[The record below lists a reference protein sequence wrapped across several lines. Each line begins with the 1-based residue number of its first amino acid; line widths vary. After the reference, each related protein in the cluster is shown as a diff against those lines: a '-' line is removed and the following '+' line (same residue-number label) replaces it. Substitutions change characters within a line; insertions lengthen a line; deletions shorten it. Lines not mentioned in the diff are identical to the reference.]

1 MGQTH
6 DPFLFSEDKKTV
18 KSEFSGITQRLKKA
32 RIGLKDTLAVID
44 MTLEDHRNRSVG
56 GFPYDVFEG
65 LDDLIDR
72 TAHGMKIE
80 RFKPKEGHPMF
91 HTFQIHANGGDILG
105 YLNTIYLRKPFP
117 CYYLVYVEVLPH
129 FRGRGL
135 GNKILH
141 SFREFIENT
150 GALGLL
156 DNIILPEEP
165 TYNIYTNLG
174 WKGIR
179 ELLGS
184 GVVNGEDHYMVFV
197 PTSSKIPDLKEK
209 LFKLLFK
216 VKKKRPVIDMHENE
230 SMVKRTI
237 AEFRSVYGALEHLF
251 EIELSTGTS
260 TPFMR
265 FMFTKFVTKVL
276 GFRRRIAT
284 LIGYTGGESLEQI
297 SISEQIKALPI
308 QSYSL
313 WGLEDGEIRIGGE
326 EGIIR
331 SLPEELKKEPTL
343 SIEDLPL
350 YRRPYLSPWM
360 EKKGIGRSYRLTI
373 SDLLELQF
381 DPTKLREFRH
391 EGLNYIFERMSPSF
405 LLSFEKKRRLLSK
418 INDSIS
424 EMRFRNATIQINPPL
439 VMIQERGNVYI
450 LRRKLEG
457 IHLEEALDQ
466 LRTASSLKE
475 MNRQAGIDHM
485 LVATI
490 NEIKNRLMKEL
501 HSDLSE
507 EIEDLTFFVPWDLER
522 NIPRIHVDI
531 SGISLDTLWIA

>member
-1 MGQTH
+1 M
-6 DPFLFSEDKKTV
+6 
-18 KSEFSGITQRLKKA
+18 KSEVTQITEKLKKFQF
-32 RIGLKDTLAVID
+32 GLKDTLAVID
-44 MTLEDHRNRSVG
+44 MTIEDHLKGLSIR
-56 GFPYDVFEG
+56 FPYEVFEG
-65 LDDLIDR
+65 LDDLIER
-72 TAHGMKIE
+72 TAHGTKIE
-80 RFKPKEGHPMF
+80 RFRPKEGHQPF
-91 HTFQIHANGGDILG
+91 HTFEIHTTEGEVLG
-105 YLNTIYLRKPFP
+105 YLNMIYFRKPIP
-117 CYYLVYVEVLPH
+117 CYYLVYVEVLPP

-135 GNKILH
+135 GNKILKT
-141 SFREFIENT
+141 FREFVEDT
-150 GALGLL
+150 GAVGLL

-165 TYNIYTNLG
+165 TYDIYARLG
-174 WKGIR
+174 WRDIEGLI
-179 ELLGS
+179 GNDM
-184 GVVNGEDHYMVFV
+184 VNGEGHYMVFV
-197 PTSSKIPDLKEK
+197 PTFVKIPNLRNK
-209 LFKLLFK
+209 LIKLLFK
-216 VKKKRPVIDMHENE
+216 VKKKRPVIDMHDNE
-230 SMVKRTI
+230 SMVKRTV
-237 AEFRSVYGALEHLF
+237 AEFRSVYEALEHLF
-251 EIELSTGTS
+251 NIELSTKTS

-265 FMFTKFVTKVL
+265 FLFTKFVTKVL
-276 GFRRRIAT
+276 GFRRRITT

-313 WGLEDGEIRIGGE
+313 WGLEEGQAKIWGE
-326 EGIIR
+326 EGIVR

-350 YRRPYLSPWM
+350 YGRPYLSSWM
-360 EKKGIGRSYRLTI
+360 EKKGTSRSHSLNI

-391 EGLNYIFERMSPSF
+391 EGLDYIFERMSPSF

-475 MNRQAGIDHM
+475 MNREAGIDHM

-490 NEIKNRLMKEL
+490 NEIKKRLMKEF
-501 HSDLSE
+501 HSGLSE

>member
-1 MGQTH
+1 M
-6 DPFLFSEDKKTV
+6 
-18 KSEFSGITQRLKKA
+18 KSEFSGITQRLKTA
-32 RIGLKDTLAVID
+32 QLGLKDTLAVID
-44 MTLEDHRNRSVG
+44 MTLEDHRNESRR
-56 GFPYDVFEG
+56 GFPYEVFEG
-65 LDDLIDR
+65 LDNLIDR
-72 TAHGMKIE
+72 TVRGTKIE
-80 RFKPKEGHPMF
+80 RFKPKEGRSMF
-91 HTFQIHANGGDILG
+91 HTFEIHANGGDVLG
-105 YLNTIYLRKPFP
+105 YLNTIYLRKPLP

-135 GNKILH
+135 GNKILQ
-141 SFREFIENT
+141 SFREFAENT

-156 DNIILPEEP
+156 DNIILPGEP

-174 WKGIR
+174 WKRIQ
-179 ELLGS
+179 EFMGS
-184 GVVNGEDHYMVFV
+184 SVINGEEHYMVFL
-197 PTSSKIPDLKEK
+197 PTSFKIPDLKERLIK
-209 LFKLLFK
+209 LFFK
-216 VKKKRPVIDMHENE
+216 VKKKRPVIDMHDNE

-237 AEFRSVYGALEHLF
+237 AEFRSVYEALEHLF
-251 EIELSTGTS
+251 EIELSTRTS

-265 FMFTKFVTKVL
+265 FMFTKFIAKVL
-276 GFRRRIAT
+276 GFQRRIAT

-297 SISEQIKALPI
+297 SISDRIKGLPI

-313 WGLEDGEIRIGGE
+313 WGSEEGQVEIWGE
-326 EGIIR
+326 EGLIR
-331 SLPEELKKEPTL
+331 DLPERLKKAPTL
-343 SIEDLPL
+343 YIEDLPF
-350 YRRPYLSPWM
+350 YRRPYLLSWM
-360 EKKGIGRSYRLTI
+360 ERKGDRRSQNLNI

-475 MNRQAGIDHM
+475 MNREAGIDHM
-485 LVATI
+485 LIATI
-490 NEIKNRLMKEL
+490 NEIKKRLMKEF
-501 HSDLSE
+501 HSGLSE